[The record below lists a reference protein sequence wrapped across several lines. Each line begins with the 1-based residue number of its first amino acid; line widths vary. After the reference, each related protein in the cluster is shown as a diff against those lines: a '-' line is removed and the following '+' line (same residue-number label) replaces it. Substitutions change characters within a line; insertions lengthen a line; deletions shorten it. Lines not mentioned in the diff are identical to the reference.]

1 MTPKQARPEET
12 ALAGT
17 RIEKVL
23 IEPLNIELDEPF
35 TIAIGKKERVENAV
49 ITVVLENGIEG
60 YGEAAPLEP
69 INGENQATALAVLN
83 SCRDFLVGQD
93 ATDYRSISR
102 RLESIFRPQNT
113 ARCAVEMAL
122 LDAFTRTLNIP
133 LYRFFGGV
141 QNRIET
147 DYTID
152 IVPPETARKDA
163 ARLAAEGYRILKIK
177 VGSDPGEDIGRLLAI
192 REGAPDCRVT
202 VDANQGFT
210 PAQAVGFMNELEKRD
225 IRPVLFEQPVARDD
239 LEGMR
244 FVRDHVPV
252 PVAADESVFTPADAV
267 RVVRTGCAD
276 IINIKTMKSGLL
288 GALDIAAVAR
298 SARVDLMI
306 GCMLES
312 TLSKSASVHLAA
324 GLGGFRY
331 IDLDPHAHPERDPF
345 TGGPAFEAPA
355 YTLDDERPGIG
366 VRRR

>member
-1 MTPKQARPEET
+1 MPATTIKQVT
-12 ALAGT
+12 L
-17 RIEKVL
+17 
-23 IEPLNIELDEPF
+23 EPLNIELDEPF
-35 TIAIGKKERVENAV
+35 TIAIGKKERIENV
-49 ITVVLENGIEG
+49 LVTIVLENGIQG

-69 INGENQATALAVLN
+69 INGENQATVMAVLE
-83 SCRDFLVGQD
+83 SCTDYLVGQE
-93 ATDYRSISR
+93 AASYRTISR
-102 RLESIFRPQNT
+102 RLESIFRPQIT

-122 LDAFTRTLNIP
+122 LDAFTRTLDVP

-141 QNRIET
+141 ERRIET

-152 IVPPETARKDA
+152 IVPPETAKKDA
-163 ARLAAEGYRILKIK
+163 ARLAGEGYRILKIK
-177 VGSDPGEDIGRLLAI
+177 VGSDPEEDIDRLLAI
-192 REGAPDCRVT
+192 CDGAPGCRVT

-210 PAQAVGFMNELEKRD
+210 PAQAVGFMRELDKRD
-225 IRPVLFEQPVARDD
+225 IHPVLFEQPVARDD

-244 FVRDHVPV
+244 FVRNHVSV

-267 RVVRTGCAD
+267 RVIRTGCAD

-288 GALDIAAVAR
+288 GALDIAAAAR
-298 SARVDLMI
+298 SAHVDLMI

-331 IDLDPHAHPERDPF
+331 VDLDPHAHPERDPF

-355 YTLDDERPGIG
+355 YTLTDDHPGIG
-366 VRRR
+366 VWKK